1 MEQGDNKTEGP
12 PLTPVQPRRLLSC
25 SSVMPGSMAENQGI
39 GPQTSGTSP
48 FQLSR
53 QILHT
58 FAAYQMS
65 EGPRSNEETYD
76 TRPFRSE
83 PSASDIQALTQHLLA
98 LTNSST
104 SPDAFAGS
112 LLHIHSDE
120 ADKWKRHSGRS
131 LNASPTHHT
140 CDHSNDATSSVSMS
154 PNALCS
160 AEGVNAL
167 NRLASLSK
175 AWSTTSPS
183 AMAALAQLT
192 LLGLSPSVTPTRESS
207 VTNILLPGDSNGTQ
221 SAFSSKTSKNLDFDP
236 STPNGRGSKNSHI
249 VDQPSNHSPQHNK
262 TDFGSKVIIR
272 QTADADEHF
281 FKALRR
287 LKVDVSPE
295 LQSSELKAVPSASKP
310 VRTDV
315 RLPTDHRHSP
325 VTSTCNRTTAQT
337 NRSAAELAVDEHFE
351 KSLGAFPGFRTTRE
365 TGSEVLS
372 SKSKQGLVAQHQHSG
387 LRKSVGIRTTRT
399 SPVEECDSPKHGR
412 SKVLVRQQ
420 SQRGN
425 SPTGSP
431 LFACSNEEPM
441 ILIPSEIPQPPPYN
455 RERLPH
461 FPEQCTSQ
469 PSGLNSSKEKS
480 NQSDQLGD
488 HLVTNRTSPITSVPE
503 ATKFLSKSIV
513 PSTTLCVQPSA
524 NTFKP
529 KKNWLAQYD
538 WTENQP
544 STGVDSPGSPTETH
558 PTGTDSVGSSP
569 LFFPV
574 RMDPVIEDVSHV
586 PSVSSPQQ
594 QNEHAE
600 RYNEHFVP
608 ILDTYGP
615 VNENKTSSQSCPKEA
630 QPSNNSPMQATM
642 TTTSRAQCGH
652 EKSSEEIQAVIDTPE
667 DKFAVKSPETHLIS
681 ITTVEPAKAFQRDS
695 ATSPFPVDNPT
706 IQTSDN
712 FSSEGISSIEKGESK
727 LMSVSKSMI
736 SCSLSNPPSPCPVVG
751 EESGVS
757 AVTPVSGTTSGFFSG
772 STYSLD
778 SSLSQPHALGY
789 DNRELDSGIDVKSLS
804 SAAEERSFSD
814 SKSQT
819 GMSIASKIDNTDT
832 PGLTWSLRKRASS
845 EASPWST
852 LKRSRSVLTSP
863 ISYNE
868 TCPSCSPIS
877 RELLNEA
884 IDEPVS
890 SGADRYGV
898 LTEFT
903 SRSMDGTSRPLTP
916 DLSKSQTNKRLV
928 HQRNVSEMQFKDD
941 ERFQTIDSQMPR
953 YYNLY
958 RNQCEHKSNSEPS
971 TMSNNPTVASIGRS
985 LSDAAT
991 LPSLHLTHDKN
1002 VYIL

>member
-25 SSVMPGSMAENQGI
+25 SSVMPGSMAENQEI

-58 FAAYQMS
+58 FATYQMS

-83 PSASDIQALTQHLLA
+83 PSASDIQTLTQHLLA

-140 CDHSNDATSSVSMS
+140 CDHTNDGTSSVSIS
-154 PNALCS
+154 PNALCT

-207 VTNILLPGDSNGTQ
+207 VTNTLFPGDSNGTQ
-221 SAFSSKTSKNLDFDP
+221 SAFSPKTSKTLDFDP
-236 STPNGRGSKNSHI
+236 SIPNGRSSKNSHI
-249 VDQPSNHSPQHNK
+249 VDQPPNHSPPHNK

-295 LQSSELKAVPSASKP
+295 LQSSELKALPSASKP
-310 VRTDV
+310 IRTDG
-315 RLPTDHRHSP
+315 RLPADQGHSP
-325 VTSTCNRTTAQT
+325 VASACNRTTAQT

-351 KSLGAFPGFRTTRE
+351 KSLAAFPGFKTTRE
-365 TGSEVLS
+365 TGAEVLS
-372 SKSKQGLVAQHQHSG
+372 SKSKQVLVAQHQHPG

-399 SPVEECDSPKHGR
+399 SPVEERDSPKRVR

-420 SQRGN
+420 SQRGH

-431 LFACSNEEPM
+431 HFACSNEEPM
-441 ILIPSEIPQPPPYN
+441 ISIPSEIPQPPPYN
-455 RERLPH
+455 RERLPQ

-480 NQSDQLGD
+480 NQSDQLRD
-488 HLVTNRTSPITSVPE
+488 HLVINRTSPITSVPE

-513 PSTTLCVQPSA
+513 PSTIPCAQPSA

-544 STGVDSPGSPTETH
+544 STGVDSPGSPAETH

-569 LFFPV
+569 SFFPV
-574 RMDPVIEDVSHV
+574 RMDAVTEDVSRV
-586 PSVSSPQQ
+586 PLASSPQR

-600 RYNEHFVP
+600 KYSERFVP
-608 ILDTYGP
+608 IFDTYGP
-615 VNENKTSSQSCPKEA
+615 VSVDKANSQSCPKEA
-630 QPSNNSPMQATM
+630 QPSSNSPTQATM
-642 TTTSRAQCGH
+642 TTTSRVQCGY
-652 EKSSEEIQAVIDTPE
+652 EKDSEEIQAMVDTPE
-667 DKFAVKSPETHLIS
+667 EKFPLKSPESHLIS
-681 ITTVEPAKAFQRDS
+681 ITSVEPAKAFQRDS
-695 ATSPFPVDNPT
+695 ATSPFPDDNPT
-706 IQTSDN
+706 IQTRDN
-712 FSSEGISSIEKGESK
+712 FSSEGISPIEQGESK
-727 LMSVSKSMI
+727 LMSVSKSMV

-757 AVTPVSGTTSGFFSG
+757 AVTPVSGATSGFFSG

-789 DNRELDSGIDVKSLS
+789 DNRELDSGIDIKSLS

-819 GMSIASKIDNTDT
+819 GVNIASKIDNRDT
-832 PGLTWSLRKRASS
+832 PGLSWSLRKRASS

-890 SGADRYGV
+890 SGTDRYGV

-941 ERFQTIDSQMPR
+941 ERFQTIESQMPR

-971 TMSNNPTVASIGRS
+971 TLSNNPTVASIGRS

>member
-1 MEQGDNKTEGP
+1 
-12 PLTPVQPRRLLSC
+12 
-25 SSVMPGSMAENQGI
+25 
-39 GPQTSGTSP
+39 
-48 FQLSR
+48 
-53 QILHT
+53 
-58 FAAYQMS
+58 
-65 EGPRSNEETYD
+65 
-76 TRPFRSE
+76 
-83 PSASDIQALTQHLLA
+83 
-98 LTNSST
+98 
-104 SPDAFAGS
+104 
-112 LLHIHSDE
+112 HS
-120 ADKWKRHSGRS
+120 
-131 LNASPTHHT
+131 
-140 CDHSNDATSSVSMS
+140 
-154 PNALCS
+154 
-160 AEGVNAL
+160 
-167 NRLASLSK
+167 
-175 AWSTTSPS
+175 
-183 AMAALAQLT
+183 
-192 LLGLSPSVTPTRESS
+192 
-207 VTNILLPGDSNGTQ
+207 
-221 SAFSSKTSKNLDFDP
+221 
-236 STPNGRGSKNSHI
+236 
-249 VDQPSNHSPQHNK
+249 K

-295 LQSSELKAVPSASKP
+295 LQSSELKTLPSASKP

-315 RLPTDHRHSP
+315 RLPSDQRQSP
-325 VTSTCNRTTAQT
+325 VTSVCSRSAAQT

-351 KSLGAFPGFRTTRE
+351 KSLAAFPGFRTTRE
-365 TGSEVLS
+365 SDSEVIS
-372 SKSKQGLVAQHQHSG
+372 SKSKQILGAQDQHSG
-387 LRKSVGIRTTRT
+387 LRKSAGIRTART

-420 SQRGN
+420 SQRGH

-431 LFACSNEEPM
+431 LFACPNEEPM
-441 ILIPSEIPQPPPYN
+441 ISIPSEIPQPPPYS
-455 RERLPH
+455 RERLLH
-461 FPEQCTSQ
+461 FPEQSTSQ
-469 PSGLNSSKEKS
+469 PSSLNSSKEKS
-480 NQSDQLGD
+480 NQSDHLGD
-488 HLVTNRTSPITSVPE
+488 HLVINRTSPITSAPE
-503 ATKFLSKSIV
+503 ATKFPSKSIV
-513 PSTTLCVQPSA
+513 PSTTPCAQPSA

-544 STGVDSPGSPTETH
+544 SMGVGSPGSPTETH
-558 PTGTDSVGSSP
+558 PTGTDSIGSSP
-569 LFFPV
+569 SFFSV
-574 RMDPVIEDVSHV
+574 RMDPVIEDVSRV
-586 PSVSSPQQ
+586 PSASSPQR
-594 QNEHAE
+594 QNEHTE
-600 RYNEHFVP
+600 KSDEHFVP

-615 VNENKTSSQSCPKEA
+615 VNENKISSQSCSKEA
-630 QPSNNSPMQATM
+630 QPSSTSPMQATM
-642 TTTSRAQCGH
+642 TNTSRVQFGH
-652 EKSSEEIQAVIDTPE
+652 EKAPGEIQTVVDTSG
-667 DKFAVKSPETHLIS
+667 DKFAVKSPETHSIS
-681 ITTVEPAKAFQRDS
+681 ITSVEPAKSFQRDS

-706 IQTSDN
+706 IHTSDN
-712 FSSEGISSIEKGESK
+712 FSSEEISSIEKGESK
-727 LMSVSKSMI
+727 LMSVSKSRT
-736 SCSLSNPPSPCPVVG
+736 SCSLSNPPSPCPVAG
-751 EESGVS
+751 DESGVS

-814 SKSQT
+814 SKSHT
-819 GMSIASKIDNTDT
+819 GMNIASKVNHTDT
-832 PGLTWSLRKRASS
+832 PGLSWSLRKRASS

-890 SGADRYGV
+890 SGTDRYGV

-903 SRSMDGTSRPLTP
+903 SRSVDGTSRPLTP

-928 HQRNVSEMQFKDD
+928 HQRNVSEMQFTDD
-941 ERFQTIDSQMPR
+941 ERFQTIESQMPR

-971 TMSNNPTVASIGRS
+971 TLSNNPTVASIGRS